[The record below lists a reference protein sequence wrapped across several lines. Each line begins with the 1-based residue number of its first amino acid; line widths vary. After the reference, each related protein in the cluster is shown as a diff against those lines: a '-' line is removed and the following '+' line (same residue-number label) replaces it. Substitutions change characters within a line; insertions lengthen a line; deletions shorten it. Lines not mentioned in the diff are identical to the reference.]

1 MLRSRIIKV
10 LPGTPPPP
18 DAPPAAVVAATPA
31 ES

>member
-1 MLRSRIIKV
+1 V

-18 DAPPAAVVAATPA
+18 DAPPPALVGAGSAPAT